1 MFSQRIIIVLP
12 LLFTV
17 LFGACKKD
25 DDEERATKTYSYTF
39 NVGAIGESYVGT
51 HPKTMASQVTI
62 TEQANGKSKL
72 TVMLTN
78 TLSGKTYNVHFHEAM
93 AGSTPPYNQTPRYI
107 ITVTGN
113 GSTAINAVV
122 LSDSFETLT
131 AAFKGFYV
139 VHDPTQTLSTTDFKT
154 FLIVGA
160 YNQ

>member
-1 MFSQRIIIVLP
+1 MFPQRIAIVLP
-12 LLFTV
+12 LLFTM
-17 LFGACKKD
+17 LLAACEKD
-25 DDEERATKTYSYTF
+25 DDKKMAAKTYSYTF
-39 NVGAIGESYVGT
+39 NTGAIGESYVGT
-51 HPKTMASQVTI
+51 HPKTMASQVTV

-78 TLSGKTYNVHFHEAM
+78 TLSGKTYNVHLHEAM
-93 AGSTPPYNQTPRYI
+93 AGSTPPYNQMPKYI

-113 GSTAINAVV
+113 GTTAANTVV

-154 FLIVGA
+154 FLIVGT